1 MARVALTARQR
12 AALLRGAAVDSAC
25 VVGGVTVDERQTGT
39 TVEVDVLALGVGLA
53 GEAARAYHERADRAR
68 AAGDV
73 PGELR
78 AQLAAGLAR
87 GLALGLQ
94 RWGAK

>member
-1 MARVALTARQR
+1 MDDGRR
-12 AALLRGAAVDSAC
+12 D
-25 VVGGVTVDERQTGT
+25 GT
-39 TVEVDVLALGVGLA
+39 TVDVDVCGLAQGLA
-53 GEAARAYHERADRAR
+53 GEAARAYHEKADRAR

-94 RWGAK
+94 RWGVRR

>member
-1 MARVALTARQR
+1 MD
-12 AALLRGAAVDSAC
+12 G
-25 VVGGVTVDERQTGT
+25 ERRDGT
-39 TVEVDVLALGVGLA
+39 TVDVDVIALASGLA

-78 AQLAAGLAR
+78 AQLSAGLAR

>member
-1 MARVALTARQR
+1 MDDGTGRRN
-12 AALLRGAAVDSAC
+12 
-25 VVGGVTVDERQTGT
+25 GT
-39 TVEVDVLALGVGLA
+39 TVDVDVFGFAQGLA

-94 RWGAK
+94 RWGGVRR